1 MKTFIAL
8 LALAALVSC
17 SSADKAKAPKH
28 KEIKPNIVMEISEG
42 ILHPESVLY
51 SGEHGVFFVSNVAS
65 GNPVETKPV
74 GYMSKISR
82 DGKTVTAKWV
92 TGLHAPKGMTIV
104 GDFIYV
110 ADVTRV
116 QKISISKSKIVKTIN
131 VKGSKFLND
140 ITQDAAGNIYVT
152 DMFTDVLHRIQNDK
166 ISPWIKDPR
175 INALNG
181 LFTDGKE
188 HLMSTRW
195 GNEMDPQTWVTKTPG
210 DMAVIPLAKPT
221 DITNVTTV
229 QGNLDGIAVDQGGN
243 LWISDWMNGNVF
255 MMNKKGET
263 KKMFNLGSGTADL
276 SIVKDQNLLVIPQMN
291 QNKIIFI
298 QL

>member
-1 MKTFIAL
+1 MKSIIAL
-8 LALAALVSC
+8 IVLATMVSC
-17 SSADKAKAPKH
+17 SSADKKKAPEH

-152 DMFTDVLHRIQNDK
+152 DMFSDILYRIQKDK
-166 ISPWIKDPR
+166 ISKWIQDAR

-188 HLMSTRW
+188 HLMSVRW
-195 GNEMDPQTWVTKTPG
+195 GNDMDPKTWATKTPG

-221 DITNVTTV
+221 DITNVTSV
-229 QGNLDGIAVDQGGN
+229 QGNLDGVAVDKGGN
-243 LWISDWMNGNVF
+243 LWISDWMNGNIF